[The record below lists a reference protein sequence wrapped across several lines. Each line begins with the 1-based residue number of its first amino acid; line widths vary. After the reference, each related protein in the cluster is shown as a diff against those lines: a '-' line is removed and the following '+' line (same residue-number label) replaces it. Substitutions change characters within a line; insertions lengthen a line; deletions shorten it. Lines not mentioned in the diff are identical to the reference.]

1 MIIDQNVPHKLTSS
15 KLNLPWFTRTQRRL
29 CRKKHKLFK
38 KAKKTNKTDHWTTYK
53 SFRKTV
59 RKNLKE
65 ARNSY
70 ISNTLKNSLNENPKA
85 FWSYIKKL
93 NNNSVGVSDLL
104 SNDKLYSDGK
114 TKANILNDQFFSVF
128 TNEDTSQIP
137 TTKPF
142 LNSKIKQLII
152 TPEGVNKQLQNL
164 NPNKASGPDQIPPWF
179 LKEHANYLHDIL
191 TDLFQTSVDSGTI
204 PKRWKEANIC
214 GVFKKGD
221 KSDPANYRPVSL
233 TCVCCKILEHIIHSH
248 VMKFLDDHNILTDS
262 QHGFRAKR
270 STETQLLLTINDIS
284 KQVDQNSTITM
295 AILDFS
301 KAFDKVPHQRLLS
314 KLSAYGIDGNLLAWF
329 SSFLSNRI
337 QRVVCDGEV
346 SDSKQVLSGVP
357 QGTVLGPLLF
367 LLYVNDIPT
376 NINSTIRLFADDC
389 LVYRKT
395 NNHSDQ
401 QVLQDDLNKLEQ
413 WQNKWQMNF
422 NPSKCHILTISPK
435 KCYNS
440 PTYTLCNQPLKQV
453 DSHPYLGV
461 EIDNKLRWD
470 KHIDNIT
477 NKANHVLGLL
487 KRNLSCCPT
496 EVKVTAYKTLVRP
509 ILDYASVVWDPHHQC
524 DEDKVE
530 AIQRR
535 AARFCMAD
543 YSYNSSVTNMLN
555 ELDWPLLKTRR
566 KHSRLCMLYKINNNL
581 VAIDK
586 DDLIPP
592 NILNTRNKHALN
604 FMVPFAK
611 KNAYKYS
618 FYPRTIKDWNTLPYD
633 TALAPSLNCFKDKLN
648 NSCFVH

>member
-1 MIIDQNVPHKLTSS
+1 MRN
-15 KLNLPWFTRTQRRL
+15 
-29 CRKKHKLFK
+29 
-38 KAKKTNKTDHWTTYK
+38 
-53 SFRKTV
+53 
-59 RKNLKE
+59 NLKV
-65 ARNSY
+65 ARNNY
-70 ISNTLKNSLNENPKA
+70 ISNKLTNSLTENPKQ
-85 FWSYIKKL
+85 FWSYIKRL

-104 SNDKLYSDGK
+104 SNGKLHSDGK
-114 TKANILNDQFFSVF
+114 SKANILNDQFFSVF
-128 TNEDTSQIP
+128 TDEDTSHIP

-142 LNSKIKQLII
+142 LNSKINKLII
-152 TPEGVNKQLQNL
+152 TTDGVNKQLQNL

-179 LKEHANYLHDIL
+179 LKEYANNLHDIL
-191 TDLFQTSVDSGTI
+191 TDIFQTSINSGTI
-204 PKRWKEANIC
+204 PNRWKEANIC

-221 KSDPANYRPVSL
+221 KNDPANYRPVSL

-248 VMKFLDDHNILTDS
+248 VMKFLDKHNILTDS

-284 KQVDQNSTITM
+284 KQVDLNNTITM

-301 KAFDKVPHQRLLS
+301 KAFDKVPHKRLLS
-314 KLSAYGIDGNLLAWF
+314 KLSAYGIDGNLLDWF

-346 SDSKQVLSGVP
+346 SSSKQVLSGVP

-367 LLYVNDIPT
+367 LLYVNDIPA

-401 QVLQDDLNKLEQ
+401 QILQEDLDRLEQ

-422 NPSKCHILTISPK
+422 NPSKCYILTISPK
-435 KCYNS
+435 KSYKP
-440 PTYTLCNQPLKQV
+440 PTYKLCNQILKQV
-453 DSHPYLGV
+453 ESHPYLGV

-470 KHIDNIT
+470 KHISNIT
-477 NKANHVLGLL
+477 TKANRVLGLI
-487 KRNLSCCPT
+487 KRNLSRCPK

-524 DEDKVE
+524 DVDKVE

-543 YSYNSSVTNMLN
+543 YSHESSVTDMLDDLN
-555 ELDWPLLKTRR
+555 WPLLTNRR
-566 KHSRLCMLYKINNNL
+566 KQSRLTMLYKINNNL
-581 VAIDK
+581 VSISK
-586 DDLIPP
+586 DNLIPP
-592 NILNTRNKHALN
+592 HRLNTRYKHDLN
-604 FMVPFAK
+604 FQIPFAK
-611 KNAYKYS
+611 KNIYKYS
-618 FYPRTIKDWNTLPYD
+618 FYPRTIKDWNALPYD
-633 TALAPSLNCFKDKLN
+633 IAHAPTLNSFKNSL
-648 NSCFVH
+648 SYTCFVH